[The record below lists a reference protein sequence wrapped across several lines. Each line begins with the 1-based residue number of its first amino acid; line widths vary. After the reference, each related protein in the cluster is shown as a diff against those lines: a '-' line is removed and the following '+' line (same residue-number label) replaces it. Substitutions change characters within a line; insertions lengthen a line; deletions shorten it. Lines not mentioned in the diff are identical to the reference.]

1 MASLSGPLRLL
12 FGAAATD
19 FFADLSLSISDQGA
33 GTPGP
38 RVGWGRMVATPPGA
52 AKAMEASGKKSLNSA
67 KRSGAS
73 LKRSWTWAYTWDWT
87 GYGEGAG

>member
-1 MASLSGPLRLL
+1 MVSFSGPLRRF
-12 FGAAATD
+12 FGAETRG
-19 FFADLSLSISDQGA
+19 FFPILSLSTSDHCA

-38 RVGWGRMVATPPGA
+38 TVDWERMLATPPGP

-73 LKRSWTWAYTWDWT
+73 LKRSWTWAYTWD
-87 GYGEGAG
+87 